1 MEEAGGEEGDI
12 LGYFRYEGIL
22 DRGASSRDAE
32 REVLRSLVQYLYFI
46 SLFFYGGVV
55 SKIY

>member
-1 MEEAGGEEGDI
+1 VEEAGGEEGDI

-22 DRGASSRDAE
+22 DRGASSRDAD
-32 REVLRSLVQYLYFI
+32 REVLRSLQYLYFI

-55 SKIY
+55 SKVY

>member
-22 DRGASSRDAE
+22 DRGASSRDADAKC
-32 REVLRSLVQYLYFI
+32 SAPLYSIFT
-46 SLFFYGGVV
+46 LFD
-55 SKIY
+55 SSSTEA